1 MWEANQLMRD
11 CACIQTAISSTQ
23 DNKKQLSSTVE
34 LSIYLWEY
42 PLYLHHVIC
51 DDRSK
56 KDQVQRQYSQI
67 SANDLF
73 FVFFP
78 SASLTRHGTCQ
89 PFDLTVVHRNMSHT
103 FSLSV
108 TIT

>member
-11 CACIQTAISSTQ
+11 CACIQKAISSTQ

-56 KDQVQRQYSQI
+56 KNQVQRQYSQI
-67 SANDLF
+67 SAND
-73 FVFFP
+73 
-78 SASLTRHGTCQ
+78 
-89 PFDLTVVHRNMSHT
+89 
-103 FSLSV
+103 
-108 TIT
+108 